1 MRRISAV
8 SFFGLVAMI
17 KIVSRAIT
25 ASAVSLFLV
34 SAASAASGNSADL
47 LRYIPADT
55 PYVFALTTPL
65 PSKLADKLEPTVD
78 ELLQAYQRILRHAMA
93 EQLVKMSSEEDAA
106 DDAEQFREV
115 AEEVLSLMSLEGI
128 RGAGIGRDSA
138 FALYGNGLLPVLRIE
153 LTDPDLFDAALAR
166 IEEKAGE
173 SLLIGETDGQP
184 YKYAELE
191 NVKLIIATLDEQAII
206 TAVPAR
212 FNDAQVAMALGVKK
226 PRRNLKN
233 SKTLRTIR
241 KEYGFSDYFT
251 GFIDNERIA
260 EIFTG
265 KVTGLDNELFA
276 VLDYQTP
283 DLTETCSTE
292 IMEMV
297 GIVPRIVFGYSEI
310 TADIVESA
318 MIIEIRKDI
327 AEGLA
332 NVSAAVPG
340 LGLDTGG
347 LLSIGFGLNPIAL
360 REFYE
365 ARLDAMEADPYE
377 CENFADLQAGV
388 AKGREVLNQPIPPVV
403 YNFRGIVANIADIKG
418 MDLSSK
424 TPPESIDAS
433 ILFAVENAE
442 SLITMAAMMDPQI
455 AALNLLPDGKPVRLN
470 FTKLAEIADEAFAAM
485 SANALSIAI
494 GEGAENNSTS
504 MLVAESA
511 DPVPILSINMNSAR
525 YYAMVGEAM
534 AQESTDEDAKKMP
547 VAVREAIRDVMML
560 SGSMYDRMSVDV
572 RFTARGVEISGRMM
586 LSD

>member
-1 MRRISAV
+1 MRRISSV

-25 ASAVSLFLV
+25 ASAVALFLV

-55 PYVFALTTPL
+55 PYVFALTAPL
-65 PSKLADKLEPTVD
+65 PSELTDKLEPTID

-106 DDAEQFREV
+106 DDAEQFRGV

-153 LTDPDLFDAALAR
+153 LTDPDLFDAALVR

-191 NVKLIIATLDEQAII
+191 NVKLLIATLDEQAII

-233 SKTLRTIR
+233 SKGLRTIR

-265 KVTGLDNELFA
+265 KATGLDNELFA

-297 GIVPRIVFGYSEI
+297 GIVPRIVFGYTEV

-318 MIIEIRKDI
+318 MIIEMRKDI
-327 AEGLA
+327 AEDLA

-340 LGLDTGG
+340 LGLDTSG

-365 ARLDAMEADPYE
+365 ARLDAMEADPFE
-377 CENFADLQAGV
+377 CEKFADLQAGV

-403 YNFRGIVANIADIKG
+403 YSFRGIVANIADIKG

-470 FTKLAEIADEAFAAM
+470 FTQLAEIADEAFAAM

-494 GEGAENNSTS
+494 GEGAENNSAS

-525 YYAMVGEAM
+525 YYAMVGETM

-547 VAVREAIRDVMML
+547 VAVREAIRDAMML

-572 RFTARGVEISGRMM
+572 RFTSRGVEIVGRMM

>member
-276 VLDYQTP
+276 VLDYQPP

-318 MIIEIRKDI
+318 MIIEMRKDI
-327 AEGLA
+327 AEDLA

-340 LGLDTGG
+340 LGLDTSG

-365 ARLDAMEADPYE
+365 ARLDAMEADPYV
-377 CENFADLQAGV
+377 CEKFAVLQAGV

-403 YNFRGIVANIADIKG
+403 YSFRGIVANIADIKG

-442 SLITMAAMMDPQI
+442 SLITMAAMIDPQI
-455 AALNLLPDGKPVRLN
+455 AALNLLPDGKPVKLN
-470 FTKLAEIADEAFAAM
+470 FTQLAEIADEAFAAM

-494 GEGAENNSTS
+494 GEGAENNSAS

-547 VAVREAIRDVMML
+547 VAVREAIRDAMML

-572 RFTARGVEISGRMM
+572 RFTSRGVEIVGRMM

>member
-1 MRRISAV
+1 
-8 SFFGLVAMI
+8 MI

-34 SAASAASGNSADL
+34 SAASAASGNSVDL

-138 FALYGNGLLPVLRIE
+138 FTLYGNGLLPVLRIE

-191 NVKLIIATLDEQAII
+191 NVKLLIATLDEQAII

-233 SKTLRTIR
+233 SKRLRTIR

-265 KVTGLDNELFA
+265 KATGLDNELFA
-276 VLDYQTP
+276 VLDYQAP
-283 DLTETCSTE
+283 DLTETCSIE

-318 MIIEIRKDI
+318 MIIEMRQDI

-455 AALNLLPDGKPVRLN
+455 AALNLLPDGKPVKLN
-470 FTKLAEIADEAFAAM
+470 FTQLAEIADEAFAAM

-494 GEGAENNSTS
+494 GEGAENNSAS

-547 VAVREAIRDVMML
+547 VAVREAIRDAMML

-572 RFTARGVEISGRMM
+572 RFTSRGVEIVGRMM

>member
-1 MRRISAV
+1 
-8 SFFGLVAMI
+8 MI

-191 NVKLIIATLDEQAII
+191 NVKLLIATLDEQAII

-233 SKTLRTIR
+233 SKRLRTIR

-318 MIIEIRKDI
+318 MIIEMRKDI

-365 ARLDAMEADPYE
+365 TRLDAMEADPYE

>member
-1 MRRISAV
+1 
-8 SFFGLVAMI
+8 MI
-17 KIVSRAIT
+17 KIVSRAIA
-25 ASAVSLFLV
+25 ASVVSLFLV
-34 SAASAASGNSADL
+34 SAASAASRNSADL

-55 PYVFALTTPL
+55 PYVFALTAPL

-138 FALYGNGLLPVLRIE
+138 FTLYGNGLLPVLRIE

-191 NVKLIIATLDEQAII
+191 NVKLLIATLDEQAII
-206 TAVPAR
+206 MAVPAR

-233 SKTLRTIR
+233 SKRLRTIR

-265 KVTGLDNELFA
+265 KATGLDNELFA

-318 MIIEIRKDI
+318 MIIEMRQDI

-403 YNFRGIVANIADIKG
+403 YSFRGIVANIADIKG

-511 DPVPILSINMNSAR
+511 DPVPILSISMNSAR

-534 AQESTDEDAKKMP
+534 VQESTDEDAKKMP

-572 RFTARGVEISGRMM
+572 RFTSRGVEIVGRMM

>member
-1 MRRISAV
+1 
-8 SFFGLVAMI
+8 MI
-17 KIVSRAIT
+17 KIVSRAVT
-25 ASAVSLFLV
+25 ASAVALFLV

-55 PYVFALTTPL
+55 PYVFALTAPL
-65 PSKLADKLEPTVD
+65 PSELTDKLEPTID

-106 DDAEQFREV
+106 DDAEQFRGV

-153 LTDPDLFDAALAR
+153 LTDPDLFDAALVR

-191 NVKLIIATLDEQAII
+191 NVKLLIATLDEQAII

-233 SKTLRTIR
+233 SKGLRTIR

-265 KVTGLDNELFA
+265 KATGLDNELFA

-297 GIVPRIVFGYSEI
+297 GIVPRIVFGYTEI

-318 MIIEIRKDI
+318 MIIEMRKDI

-340 LGLDTGG
+340 LGLDTSG

-365 ARLDAMEADPYE
+365 ARLDAMEADPFE
-377 CENFADLQAGV
+377 CEKFSDLQAGV

-403 YNFRGIVANIADIKG
+403 YSFRGIVANIADIKG

-470 FTKLAEIADEAFAAM
+470 FTQLAEIADEAFAAM

-494 GEGAENNSTS
+494 GEGAENNSAS

-525 YYAMVGEAM
+525 YYAMVGETM

-547 VAVREAIRDVMML
+547 VAVREAIRDAMML

-572 RFTARGVEISGRMM
+572 RFTSRGVEIVGRMM

>member
-1 MRRISAV
+1 MT
-8 SFFGLVAMI
+8 
-17 KIVSRAIT
+17 KIVSRAIA

-34 SAASAASGNSADL
+34 SAASAASRNSVDL

-55 PYVFALTTPL
+55 PYVFALTAPL

-78 ELLQAYQRILRHAMA
+78 EFLQAYQRILRHAMA

-138 FALYGNGLLPVLRIE
+138 FTLYGNGLLPVLRIE

-191 NVKLIIATLDEQAII
+191 NVKLLIATLDEQAII

-233 SKTLRTIR
+233 SKRLRTIR

-265 KVTGLDNELFA
+265 KATGLDNELFA

-318 MIIEIRKDI
+318 MIIEMRKDI

-403 YNFRGIVANIADIKG
+403 YSFRGIVANIADIKG

-511 DPVPILSINMNSAR
+511 DPVPILSISMNSAR

>member
-1 MRRISAV
+1 
-8 SFFGLVAMI
+8 MI

-34 SAASAASGNSADL
+34 SAASAASGNSVDL

-191 NVKLIIATLDEQAII
+191 NVKLLIATLDEQAII

-265 KVTGLDNELFA
+265 KATGLDNELFA

-318 MIIEIRKDI
+318 MIIEMRKDI
-327 AEGLA
+327 AEDLA

-340 LGLDTGG
+340 LGLDTSG

-365 ARLDAMEADPYE
+365 ARLDAMEADPYV
-377 CENFADLQAGV
+377 CEKFAVLQAGV

-403 YNFRGIVANIADIKG
+403 YSFRGIVANIADIKG

-455 AALNLLPDGKPVRLN
+455 AALNLLPDGKPVKLN
-470 FTKLAEIADEAFAAM
+470 FTQLAEIADEAFAAM

-494 GEGAENNSTS
+494 GEGAENNSAS

-547 VAVREAIRDVMML
+547 VAVREAIRDAMML

-572 RFTARGVEISGRMM
+572 RFTSRGVEIVGRMM

>member
-1 MRRISAV
+1 
-8 SFFGLVAMI
+8 MI

-34 SAASAASGNSADL
+34 SAASAASGNSVDL

-93 EQLVKMSSEEDAA
+93 EQLVKMSFEEDAA
-106 DDAEQFREV
+106 GDAEQFRGV

-153 LTDPDLFDAALAR
+153 LTDPDLFDAALVR

-191 NVKLIIATLDEQAII
+191 NVKLLIATLDEQAII

-212 FNDAQVAMALGVKK
+212 FNDAQIAMALGVKK

-233 SKTLRTIR
+233 SKRLRTIR

-265 KVTGLDNELFA
+265 KATGLDNELFA

-318 MIIEIRKDI
+318 MIIEMRKDI

-332 NVSAAVPG
+332 NVTAAVPG

-377 CENFADLQAGV
+377 CEKFADLQAGV
-388 AKGREVLNQPIPPVV
+388 AKGREVLKQPIPPVV
-403 YNFRGIVANIADIKG
+403 YSFRGIVANIADIKG

-470 FTKLAEIADEAFAAM
+470 FTQLAEIADEAFAAM

-511 DPVPILSINMNSAR
+511 EPVPILSISMNSAR

-572 RFTARGVEISGRMM
+572 RFTSRGVEIVGRMM

>member
-1 MRRISAV
+1 
-8 SFFGLVAMI
+8 MI

-25 ASAVSLFLV
+25 ASAVALFLV

-55 PYVFALTTPL
+55 PYVFALTAPL
-65 PSKLADKLEPTVD
+65 PSELTDKLEPTID

-106 DDAEQFREV
+106 DDAEQFRGV

-153 LTDPDLFDAALAR
+153 LTDPDLFDAALVR

-191 NVKLIIATLDEQAII
+191 NVKLLIATLDEQAII

-233 SKTLRTIR
+233 SKGLRTIR

-265 KVTGLDNELFA
+265 KATGLDNELFA

-297 GIVPRIVFGYSEI
+297 GIVPRIVFGYTEV

-318 MIIEIRKDI
+318 MIIEMRKDI
-327 AEGLA
+327 AEDLA

-340 LGLDTGG
+340 LGLDTSG

-365 ARLDAMEADPYE
+365 ARLDAMEADPFE
-377 CENFADLQAGV
+377 CEKFSDLQAGV

-403 YNFRGIVANIADIKG
+403 YSFRGIVANIADIKG

-455 AALNLLPDGKPVRLN
+455 AALNLLPDGKPVKLN
-470 FTKLAEIADEAFAAM
+470 FTQLAEIADEAFAAM

-494 GEGAENNSTS
+494 GEGAENNSAS

-525 YYAMVGEAM
+525 YYAMVGETM

-547 VAVREAIRDVMML
+547 VAVREAIRDAMML

-572 RFTARGVEISGRMM
+572 RFTSRGVEIVGRMM

>member
-1 MRRISAV
+1 
-8 SFFGLVAMI
+8 MI

-34 SAASAASGNSADL
+34 SAASAASGNSVDL

-138 FALYGNGLLPVLRIE
+138 FTLYGNGLLPVLRIE

-191 NVKLIIATLDEQAII
+191 NVKLLIATLDEQAII

-233 SKTLRTIR
+233 SKRLRTIR

-265 KVTGLDNELFA
+265 KATGLDNELFA
-276 VLDYQTP
+276 VLDYQAP
-283 DLTETCSTE
+283 DLTETCSIE

-318 MIIEIRKDI
+318 MIIEMRQDI

-403 YNFRGIVANIADIKG
+403 YSFRGIVANIADIKG

-455 AALNLLPDGKPVRLN
+455 AALNLLPDGKPVKLN
-470 FTKLAEIADEAFAAM
+470 FTQLAEIADEAFAAM

-494 GEGAENNSTS
+494 GEGAENNSAS

-547 VAVREAIRDVMML
+547 VAVREAIRDAMML

-572 RFTARGVEISGRMM
+572 RFTSRGVEIVGRMM

>member
-1 MRRISAV
+1 
-8 SFFGLVAMI
+8 MI

-25 ASAVSLFLV
+25 ASAVALFLV
-34 SAASAASGNSADL
+34 SAASAASGNSVDL

-55 PYVFALTTPL
+55 PYVFALTAPL
-65 PSKLADKLEPTVD
+65 PSELTDKLEPTID

-106 DDAEQFREV
+106 DDAEQFRGV

-153 LTDPDLFDAALAR
+153 LTDPDLFDAALVR

-191 NVKLIIATLDEQAII
+191 NVKLLIATLDEQAII

-233 SKTLRTIR
+233 SKGLRTIR

-265 KVTGLDNELFA
+265 KATGLDNELFA

-297 GIVPRIVFGYSEI
+297 GIVPRIVFGYTEV

-318 MIIEIRKDI
+318 MIIEMRKDI
-327 AEGLA
+327 AEDLA

-340 LGLDTGG
+340 LGLDTSG

-365 ARLDAMEADPYE
+365 ARLDAMEADPFE
-377 CENFADLQAGV
+377 CEKFADLQAGV

-403 YNFRGIVANIADIKG
+403 YSFRGIVANIADIKG

-455 AALNLLPDGKPVRLN
+455 AALNLLPDGKPVKLN
-470 FTKLAEIADEAFAAM
+470 FTQLAEIADEAFAAM

-494 GEGAENNSTS
+494 GEGAENNSAS

-525 YYAMVGEAM
+525 YYAMVGETM

-547 VAVREAIRDVMML
+547 VAVREAIRDAMML

-572 RFTARGVEISGRMM
+572 RFTSRGVEIVGRMM

>member
-1 MRRISAV
+1 
-8 SFFGLVAMI
+8 MI

-276 VLDYQTP
+276 VLDYQPP

-318 MIIEIRKDI
+318 MIIEMRKDI
-327 AEGLA
+327 AEDLA

-340 LGLDTGG
+340 LGLDTSG

-365 ARLDAMEADPYE
+365 ARLDAMEADPYV
-377 CENFADLQAGV
+377 CEKFAVLQAGV

-403 YNFRGIVANIADIKG
+403 YSFRGIVANIADIKG

-494 GEGAENNSTS
+494 GEGAENNSAS

-547 VAVREAIRDVMML
+547 VAVREAIRDAMML

-572 RFTARGVEISGRMM
+572 RFTSRGVEIVGRMM

>member
-1 MRRISAV
+1 
-8 SFFGLVAMI
+8 MI

-191 NVKLIIATLDEQAII
+191 NVKLLIATLDEQAII

-318 MIIEIRKDI
+318 MIIEMRKDI

-511 DPVPILSINMNSAR
+511 DPVPILSISMNSAR

>member
-1 MRRISAV
+1 
-8 SFFGLVAMI
+8 MI

-34 SAASAASGNSADL
+34 SAASAASGNSVDL

-106 DDAEQFREV
+106 DDAEQFREI

-138 FALYGNGLLPVLRIE
+138 FTLYGNGLLPVLRIE

-191 NVKLIIATLDEQAII
+191 NVKLLIATLDEQAII

-233 SKTLRTIR
+233 SKRLRTIR

-265 KVTGLDNELFA
+265 KATGLDNELFA
-276 VLDYQTP
+276 VLDYQAP
-283 DLTETCSTE
+283 DLTETCSIE

-318 MIIEIRKDI
+318 MIIEMRQDI

-403 YNFRGIVANIADIKG
+403 YSFRGIVANIADIKG

-455 AALNLLPDGKPVRLN
+455 AALNLLPDGKPVKLN
-470 FTKLAEIADEAFAAM
+470 FTQLAEIADEAFAAM

-494 GEGAENNSTS
+494 GEGAENNSAS

-547 VAVREAIRDVMML
+547 VAVREAIRDAMML

-572 RFTARGVEISGRMM
+572 RFTSRGVEIVGRMM

>member
-1 MRRISAV
+1 
-8 SFFGLVAMI
+8 MI

-276 VLDYQTP
+276 VLDYQPP

-318 MIIEIRKDI
+318 MIIEMRKDI
-327 AEGLA
+327 AEDLA

-340 LGLDTGG
+340 LGLDTSG

-365 ARLDAMEADPYE
+365 ARLDAMEADPYV
-377 CENFADLQAGV
+377 CEKFAVLQAGV

-511 DPVPILSINMNSAR
+511 DPVPILSISMNSAR

>member
-1 MRRISAV
+1 
-8 SFFGLVAMI
+8 MI

-25 ASAVSLFLV
+25 ASAVSLFLI
-34 SAASAASGNSADL
+34 SAASAASGNSVDL

-55 PYVFALTTPL
+55 PYVFALTAPL

-78 ELLQAYQRILRHAMA
+78 EFLQAYQRILRHAMA

-106 DDAEQFREV
+106 DDAEQFRGV

-173 SLLIGETDGQP
+173 SLLIGATDGQP

-191 NVKLIIATLDEQAII
+191 NVKLLIATLDEQAII

-212 FNDAQVAMALGVKK
+212 FNDAQIAMALGVKK

-233 SKTLRTIR
+233 SKRLRTIR

-265 KVTGLDNELFA
+265 KATGLDNELFA

-283 DLTETCSTE
+283 DLTETCTTE

-318 MIIEIRKDI
+318 MIIEMRKDI

-377 CENFADLQAGV
+377 CEKFADLQAGV

-403 YNFRGIVANIADIKG
+403 YSFRGIVANIADIKG

-433 ILFAVENAE
+433 ILFAVENVE
-442 SLITMAAMMDPQI
+442 SLITMAAMMDSQI

-470 FTKLAEIADEAFAAM
+470 FTQLAEIADEAFAAM

-511 DPVPILSINMNSAR
+511 DPVPILSISMNSAR

-572 RFTARGVEISGRMM
+572 RFTSRGVEIVGRMM

>member
-1 MRRISAV
+1 MRRISSV

-25 ASAVSLFLV
+25 ASAVALFLV

-55 PYVFALTTPL
+55 PYVFALTAPL
-65 PSKLADKLEPTVD
+65 PSELTDKLEPTID

-106 DDAEQFREV
+106 DDAEQFRGV

-153 LTDPDLFDAALAR
+153 LTDPDLFDAALVR

-191 NVKLIIATLDEQAII
+191 NVKLLIATLDEQAII

-233 SKTLRTIR
+233 SKGLRTIR

-265 KVTGLDNELFA
+265 KATGLDNELFA

-297 GIVPRIVFGYSEI
+297 GIVPRIVFGYTEV

-318 MIIEIRKDI
+318 MIIEMRKDI
-327 AEGLA
+327 AEDLA

-340 LGLDTGG
+340 LGLDTSG

-365 ARLDAMEADPYE
+365 ARLDAMEADPFE
-377 CENFADLQAGV
+377 CEKFSDLQAGV

-403 YNFRGIVANIADIKG
+403 YSFRGIVANIADIKG

-470 FTKLAEIADEAFAAM
+470 FTQLAEIADEAFAAM

-494 GEGAENNSTS
+494 GEGAENNSAS

-525 YYAMVGEAM
+525 YYAMVGETM

-547 VAVREAIRDVMML
+547 VAVREAIRDAMML

-572 RFTARGVEISGRMM
+572 RFTSRGVEIVGRMM

>member
-1 MRRISAV
+1 
-8 SFFGLVAMI
+8 MI

-191 NVKLIIATLDEQAII
+191 NVKLLIATLDEQAII

-318 MIIEIRKDI
+318 MIIEMRKDI

-365 ARLDAMEADPYE
+365 TRLDAMEADPYE

-511 DPVPILSINMNSAR
+511 DPVPILSISMNSAR

>member
-1 MRRISAV
+1 
-8 SFFGLVAMI
+8 MI

-25 ASAVSLFLV
+25 ASAVALFLV

-55 PYVFALTTPL
+55 PYVFALTAPL
-65 PSKLADKLEPTVD
+65 PSELTDKLEPTID

-106 DDAEQFREV
+106 DDAEQFRGV

-153 LTDPDLFDAALAR
+153 LTDPDLFDAALVR

-191 NVKLIIATLDEQAII
+191 NVKLLIATLDEQAII

-233 SKTLRTIR
+233 SKGLRTIR

-265 KVTGLDNELFA
+265 KATGLDNELFA

-297 GIVPRIVFGYSEI
+297 GIVPRIVFGYTEV

-318 MIIEIRKDI
+318 MIIEMRKDI
-327 AEGLA
+327 AEDLA

-340 LGLDTGG
+340 LGLDTSG

-365 ARLDAMEADPYE
+365 ARLDAMEADPFE
-377 CENFADLQAGV
+377 CEKFSDLQAGV

-403 YNFRGIVANIADIKG
+403 YSFRGIVANIADIKG

-470 FTKLAEIADEAFAAM
+470 FTQLAEIADEAFAAM

-494 GEGAENNSTS
+494 GEGAENNSAS

-525 YYAMVGEAM
+525 YYAMVGETM

-547 VAVREAIRDVMML
+547 VAVREAIRDAMML

-572 RFTARGVEISGRMM
+572 RFTSRGVEIVGRMM

>member
-1 MRRISAV
+1 
-8 SFFGLVAMI
+8 MI

-318 MIIEIRKDI
+318 MIIEMRKDI

-572 RFTARGVEISGRMM
+572 RFTSRGVEIVGRMM

>member
-1 MRRISAV
+1 
-8 SFFGLVAMI
+8 MI

-25 ASAVSLFLV
+25 ASAVALFLV

-55 PYVFALTTPL
+55 PYVFALTAPL
-65 PSKLADKLEPTVD
+65 PSELTDKLEPTID

-106 DDAEQFREV
+106 GDAEQFRGV

-153 LTDPDLFDAALAR
+153 LTDPDLFDAALVR

-191 NVKLIIATLDEQAII
+191 NVKLLIATLDEQAII

-233 SKTLRTIR
+233 SKGLRTIR

-265 KVTGLDNELFA
+265 KATGLDNELFA

-297 GIVPRIVFGYSEI
+297 GIVPRIVFGYTEI

-318 MIIEIRKDI
+318 MIIEMRKDI
-327 AEGLA
+327 AEDLA

-340 LGLDTGG
+340 LGLDTSG

-365 ARLDAMEADPYE
+365 ARLDAMEADPFE
-377 CENFADLQAGV
+377 CEKFSDLQAGV

-403 YNFRGIVANIADIKG
+403 YSFRGIVANIADIKG

-470 FTKLAEIADEAFAAM
+470 FTQLAEIADEAFAAM

-494 GEGAENNSTS
+494 GEGAENNSAS

-525 YYAMVGEAM
+525 YYAMVGETM

-547 VAVREAIRDVMML
+547 VAVREAIRDAMML

-572 RFTARGVEISGRMM
+572 RFTSRGVEIVGRMM

>member
-1 MRRISAV
+1 
-8 SFFGLVAMI
+8 MI

-25 ASAVSLFLV
+25 ASAVALFLV

-55 PYVFALTTPL
+55 PYVFALTAPL
-65 PSKLADKLEPTVD
+65 PSELTDKLEPTID

-106 DDAEQFREV
+106 DDAEQFRGV

-153 LTDPDLFDAALAR
+153 LTDPDLFDAALVR

-191 NVKLIIATLDEQAII
+191 NVKLLIATLDEQAII

-233 SKTLRTIR
+233 SKGLRTIR

-265 KVTGLDNELFA
+265 KATGLDNELFA

-297 GIVPRIVFGYSEI
+297 GIVPRIVFGYTEI

-318 MIIEIRKDI
+318 MIIEMRKDI
-327 AEGLA
+327 AEDLA

-340 LGLDTGG
+340 LGLDTSG

-365 ARLDAMEADPYE
+365 ARLDAMEADPFE
-377 CENFADLQAGV
+377 CEKFSDLQAGV

-403 YNFRGIVANIADIKG
+403 YSFRGIVANIADIKG

-470 FTKLAEIADEAFAAM
+470 FTQLAEIADEAFAAM

-494 GEGAENNSTS
+494 GEGAENNSAS

-525 YYAMVGEAM
+525 YYAMVGETM

-547 VAVREAIRDVMML
+547 VAVREAIRDAMML

-572 RFTARGVEISGRMM
+572 RFTSRGVEIVGRMM

>member
-1 MRRISAV
+1 
-8 SFFGLVAMI
+8 MI

-25 ASAVSLFLV
+25 ASAVSLFLI
-34 SAASAASGNSADL
+34 SAASAASGNSVDL

-55 PYVFALTTPL
+55 PYVFALTAPL

-138 FALYGNGLLPVLRIE
+138 FTLYGNGLLPVLRIE

-191 NVKLIIATLDEQAII
+191 NVKLLIATLDEQAII

-233 SKTLRTIR
+233 SKRLRTIR

-265 KVTGLDNELFA
+265 KATGLDNELFA

-283 DLTETCSTE
+283 DLTETCATE

-318 MIIEIRKDI
+318 MIIEMRKDI

-340 LGLDTGG
+340 LGLDTSG

-365 ARLDAMEADPYE
+365 ARLDAMEADPFE
-377 CENFADLQAGV
+377 CEKFADLQAGV

-403 YNFRGIVANIADIKG
+403 YSFRGIVANIADIKG

-455 AALNLLPDGKPVRLN
+455 AALNLLPDGRPVRLN
-470 FTKLAEIADEAFAAM
+470 FTQLAEIADEAFAAM

-494 GEGAENNSTS
+494 GEGAENNSAS

-511 DPVPILSINMNSAR
+511 DPVPILSISMNSAR

>member
-1 MRRISAV
+1 MRRISSV

-25 ASAVSLFLV
+25 ASAVALFLV

-55 PYVFALTTPL
+55 PYVFALTAPL
-65 PSKLADKLEPTVD
+65 PSELTDKLEPTID

-106 DDAEQFREV
+106 DDAEQFRGV

-153 LTDPDLFDAALAR
+153 LTDPDLFDAALVR

-191 NVKLIIATLDEQAII
+191 NVKLLIATLDEQAII

-233 SKTLRTIR
+233 SKGLRTIR

-265 KVTGLDNELFA
+265 KATGLDNELFA

-297 GIVPRIVFGYSEI
+297 GIVPRIVFGYTEI

-318 MIIEIRKDI
+318 MIIEMRKDI
-327 AEGLA
+327 AEDLA

-340 LGLDTGG
+340 LGLDTSG

-377 CENFADLQAGV
+377 CEKFADLQAGV

-403 YNFRGIVANIADIKG
+403 YSFRGIVANIADIKG

-470 FTKLAEIADEAFAAM
+470 FTQLAEIADEAFAAM

-494 GEGAENNSTS
+494 GEGAENNSAS

-525 YYAMVGEAM
+525 YYAMVGETM

-547 VAVREAIRDVMML
+547 VAVREAIRDAMML

-572 RFTARGVEISGRMM
+572 RFTSRGVEIVGRMM

>member
-1 MRRISAV
+1 
-8 SFFGLVAMI
+8 MI

-34 SAASAASGNSADL
+34 SAASAASGNSVDL

-106 DDAEQFREV
+106 DDAEQFRGV

-173 SLLIGETDGQP
+173 SLLSGETDGQP

-191 NVKLIIATLDEQAII
+191 NVKLLIATLDEQAII

-265 KVTGLDNELFA
+265 KATGLDNELFA

-318 MIIEIRKDI
+318 MIIEMRRDI

-332 NVSAAVPG
+332 NVSTFVPG
-340 LGLDTGG
+340 LGLDTSG

-377 CENFADLQAGV
+377 CEKFADLQAGV

-403 YNFRGIVANIADIKG
+403 YSFRGIVANIADIKG

-470 FTKLAEIADEAFAAM
+470 FTQLAEIADEAFAAM

-494 GEGAENNSTS
+494 GEGAENNSAS

-547 VAVREAIRDVMML
+547 VAVREAIRDAMML

-572 RFTARGVEISGRMM
+572 RFTARGVEIVGRMM